1 MALHRSKLGQVG
13 GGGKGD
19 GGVVVDLDPL
29 SAFALMGQST
39 EGASAPRGTEP
50 GSSVHVG
57 SGRRSNNSS
66 SGTHGARNVDQQRAE
81 LPPPLSV
88 QPTAGM
94 GGWHSVEL
102 NVPAS
107 ASRVLFAYIVSTA
120 FSQVAVGIRSYG
132 YQNITRVIIQRII
145 QTIVIFMH
153 SSSSRKYCCTL
164 FYNSSSK
171 YN

>member
-1 MALHRSKLGQVG
+1 M
-13 GGGKGD
+13 
-19 GGVVVDLDPL
+19 VDLDPL

-50 GSSVHVG
+50 GSNVHVG

-66 SGTHGARNVDQQRAE
+66 NSSSGTTLGARRVDQRRAD

-102 NVPAS
+102 NVPAP
-107 ASRVLFAYIVSTA
+107 ASRVMFAFIVSTA
-120 FSQVAVGIRSYG
+120 FTQVV
-132 YQNITRVIIQRII
+132 V
-145 QTIVIFMH
+145 
-153 SSSSRKYCCTL
+153 
-164 FYNSSSK
+164 
-171 YN
+171 